1 MSNPADYQN
10 YLGSILNRLITRLHP
25 IPNESGSSKGF
36 VPESASLKMSPG
48 DFDSL
53 AVLGNTGVE
62 NNLKSS
68 SGKRGENVKK
78 KIINLE
84 EREHLSN
91 PSINQ

>member
-1 MSNPADYQN
+1 
-10 YLGSILNRLITRLHP
+10 
-25 IPNESGSSKGF
+25 
-36 VPESASLKMSPG
+36 MSPD

-53 AVLGNTGVE
+53 AVLGNTDKE

-68 SGKRGENVKK
+68 SGKRDENVKK